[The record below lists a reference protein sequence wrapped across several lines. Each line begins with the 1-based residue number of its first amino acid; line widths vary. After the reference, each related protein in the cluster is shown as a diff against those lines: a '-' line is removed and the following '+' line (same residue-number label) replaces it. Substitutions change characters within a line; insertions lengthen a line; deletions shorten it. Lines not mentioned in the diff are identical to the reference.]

1 MILAR
6 TITEL
11 ESALAPRDQKIGF
24 VPTMGALHAGHLS
37 LIEIAKQRA
46 DLVVVSIFVNPLQFS
61 EGEDFEKYPRV
72 LESDIAKLEEAQ
84 VDILFAPSVEEIYPN
99 GQVVNQHSGAL
110 GEKFEGMVRPGH
122 FDGMLT
128 VVNKLFELVRPD
140 VAVFGQKDAQ
150 QVALVRKLIEQNTY
164 GGKKVE
170 LLVGPTLR
178 DSSGLALSSRNRFLS
193 DREKEVAASIS
204 KALFAAERSSSYGSA
219 IASAKSTLDPEARL
233 EYLELVDEG
242 FAPVSPDFQGRALMI
257 VACRVGS
264 TRLIDNHLVQIE
276 REA

>member
-37 LIEIAKQRA
+37 LIEIAKEHA
-46 DLVVVSIFVNPLQFS
+46 DFVVVSIFVNPLQFS

-99 GQVVNQHSGAL
+99 GQVVNQQSGSL

-128 VVNKLFELVRPD
+128 VVNRLFELVRPD

-164 GGKKVE
+164 GGKRVE

>member
-6 TITEL
+6 TVTEL
-11 ESALAPRDQKIGF
+11 ERALAPRDQKIGF

-37 LIEIAKQRA
+37 LIEIAKQHS

-72 LESDIAKLEEAQ
+72 LESDIAKLEDAQ
-84 VDILFAPSVEEIYPN
+84 VDILFAPSVEEVYPN
-99 GQVVNQHSGAL
+99 GQVVNQQSGSL

-128 VVNKLFELVRPD
+128 VVNRLFELVRPD
-140 VAVFGQKDAQ
+140 IAVFGQKDAQ

-164 GGKKVE
+164 GGKRVE